1 MSFSDLKISE
11 LKKAA
16 ESFGVDLDGSKTKTE
31 IVALLEEEGITYQ
44 MYDKFTNTEKQEIEI
59 PETEKKQREKKIMKT
74 ENSVLVKM
82 ERGNHSYQTAGHT
95 FTRQMHN
102 ASLILNKVFALRL
115 HERHKSSTHNK
126 EQLIAR
132 YSQRYSGKN
141 SLICYK

>member
-59 PETEKKQREKKIMKT
+59 PETEKKQREKKIMKI

-82 ERGNHSYQTAGHT
+82 ERGNHSYQAAGHT
-95 FTRQMHN
+95 FTQDHPFVAMSEADAQRIFDTQQG
-102 ASLILNKVFALRL
+102 FRL
-115 HERHKSSTHNK
+115 ATPREAQ
-126 EQLIAR
+126 EFYA
-132 YSQRYSGKN
+132 
-141 SLICYK
+141 

>member
-44 MYDKFTNTEKQEIEI
+44 MYDKFTNSEKQEIEI
-59 PETEKKQREKKIMKT
+59 SEVEKKQREKKIMKT

-82 ERGNHSYQTAGHT
+82 DRGNHSYQAAGYT
-95 FTRQMHN
+95 FSQDHPFVAMSETDAQRIFDTQQG
-102 ASLILNKVFALRL
+102 FRL
-115 HERHKSSTHNK
+115 ATPREAQ
-126 EQLIAR
+126 EFYA
-132 YSQRYSGKN
+132 
-141 SLICYK
+141 